1 MSLLRE
7 LSHTRQV
14 PGEPRRRWFCSAELD
29 LIVWVNDA
37 EEPVGFQLCYDKL
50 TGERAITWRAGRG
63 FDHAAVDSGDDMPTP
78 YKGTPIL
85 VADGIFDNNRVADT
99 FKEASPDVPEP
110 IRTFVADALE
120 RYPND

>member
-7 LSHTRQV
+7 LSDARQV

-29 LIVWVNDA
+29 LIVWVNDLQ
-37 EEPVGFQLCYDKL
+37 EPVGFQLCYDKL
-50 TGERAITWRAGRG
+50 TRERAITWRAGRG
-63 FDHAAVDSGDDMPTP
+63 FDHAAVDSGDDMPTR

-99 FKEASPDVPEP
+99 FREAGAGVPEP
-110 IRTFVADALE
+110 MRTFVADALE